1 MVAEEQFSAF
11 KKEMGWP
18 AKRTFGRLLPTVEN
32 RHQTAGSPRPST
44 SSVKIRDEC
53 AKTLTPGY
61 RIPRRSRVDS
71 APETASRSTEPP
83 ASPPVM
89 LGAPKAPS
97 PGGEGMGKRR
107 WRTTTEPHIEVVEV
121 GALTPLESLLERRPP
136 SSNIPGLRA
145 RRAATL
151 EADADNLEDQ
161 AREIDVIRRRRRCS
175 PRKETLLREE
185 AYRLR
190 AEASRIR
197 QLLDSF
203 TLN

>member
-1 MVAEEQFSAF
+1 
-11 KKEMGWP
+11 MG
-18 AKRTFGRLLPTVEN
+18 R
-32 RHQTAGSPRPST
+32 
-44 SSVKIRDEC
+44 
-53 AKTLTPGY
+53 
-61 RIPRRSRVDS
+61 
-71 APETASRSTEPP
+71 
-83 ASPPVM
+83 
-89 LGAPKAPS
+89 
-97 PGGEGMGKRR
+97 RR
-107 WRTTTEPHIEVVEV
+107 WRTTTEPHLEVVEV

-151 EADADNLEDQ
+151 EADADKLEDQ
-161 AREIDVIRRRRRCS
+161 AREIDVIRRRRRRS
-175 PRKETLLREE
+175 PRKGTLLREE